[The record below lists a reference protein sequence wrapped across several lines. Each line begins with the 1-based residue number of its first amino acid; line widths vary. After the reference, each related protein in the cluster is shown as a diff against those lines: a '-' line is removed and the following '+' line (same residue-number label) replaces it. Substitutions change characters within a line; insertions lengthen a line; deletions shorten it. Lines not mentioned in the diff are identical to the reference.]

1 MALGFQDPGLLW
13 FAAAAAAVPVVAHLV
28 ARTRPPEMTFPTVEF
43 LRPAMRRVWRMR
55 KPQDILL
62 LILRTLAVTTLAA
75 AFARPLWMA
84 GENWAGISEVKNLVL
99 LVDRTGS
106 MAAASGGQTRFSKAK
121 ARAVEAL
128 RGAGRLESVNLVWM
142 DSVPDAVYPRMGR
155 VTAPI
160 EAALEE
166 AVVTGEAGEASAAV
180 RLALEKLAEV
190 EGTKELI
197 VISDFQ
203 KGSWGGVLT
212 EVPSSIRLVTL
223 PVDGETANLSITGL
237 EVMPLTPLPGETIEI
252 LGRIGNHSAERRTV
266 KVAVTVGT
274 MRQVRELEID
284 PWGEGQVAVEAVAPD
299 GEAEFLIRASLEGA
313 DDVLPADDAR
323 WIVGRGREALRVGFA
338 FAPDSVSDAE
348 REVWSR
354 IVRSFSWTR
363 EVSNV
368 SEAEILI
375 MADASEASVKAATAV
390 LAKGGGVIFRPTRFG
405 GNAGGWFNTV
415 LGEGGRW
422 ESKSDGEAG
431 WGMRLARQDDALY
444 RLFASGEYGNPAG
457 GRTLDRWQTAGIGA
471 GGNIPEGWELLM
483 VYDDS
488 VPALW
493 RTRRD
498 RGTLWWWNLAP
509 DPSRSTWP
517 RQSAFLPFLGEA
529 LLQSRPPQVSPAHL
543 SGFPGQPA
551 RWEPILFPE
560 GGSVVL
566 LDAGGEITP
575 LAEDSASGSL
585 AYRSAQ
591 ALQTGAYRWAMRD
604 PELDRDVVLA
614 YTAVNFPE
622 SEMDG
627 RAIDA
632 DALAQWSRATS
643 GTGPGVRPDWSAL
656 REGKPL
662 WHWFLIAAFICF
674 GMEALIL
681 FFGMQTK
688 SFTPERGV

>member
-28 ARTRPPEMTFPTVEF
+28 ARTRPPETTLPTVEF
-43 LRPAMRRVWRMR
+43 LRRAMRRVWRMR
-55 KPQDILL
+55 RPQDILL
-62 LILRTLAVTTLAA
+62 LILRTLAVIALAA

-84 GENWAGISEVKNLVL
+84 GENWAGTSEVKNLVL

-106 MAAASGGQTRFSKAK
+106 MAGASGGQTRFSKAK

-128 RGAGRLESVNLVWM
+128 RGAGRLDSVNLVWM
-142 DSVPDAVYPRMGR
+142 DSIPDAVYPRMGR
-155 VTAPI
+155 ATAPI
-160 EAALEE
+160 EAALED
-166 AVVTGEAGEASAAV
+166 AAVTGEAGEASAAV

-212 EVPSSIRLVTL
+212 EVPSSVRLITL

-237 EVMPLTPLPGETIEI
+237 EAMPLTPLPGETIEI
-252 LGRIGNHSAERRTV
+252 LGRIGNHSAERRTA

-274 MRQVRELEID
+274 MRQMRELEID
-284 PWGEGQVAVEAVAPD
+284 PWGEGQVAVEAIAPEGD
-299 GEAEFLIRASLEGA
+299 AEFLIRATLEGA
-313 DDVLPADDAR
+313 DDVLPADDGR
-323 WIVGRGREALRVGFA
+323 WIVGRGREALRIGFA
-338 FAPDSVSDAE
+338 FAPDSVSDEE

-363 EVSNV
+363 EVSGI

-375 MADASEASVKAATAV
+375 MADDSEAAVNAAAAV
-390 LAKGGGVIFRPTRFG
+390 LARGGGVFFRPTRVG
-405 GNAGGWFNTV
+405 ANAGGWFDAV

-422 ESKSDGEAG
+422 ESKSAGEAG
-431 WGMRLARQDDALY
+431 WGMRLDRQDDALY
-444 RLFASGEYGNPAG
+444 RLFASGEYGNPAAG
-457 GRTLDRWQTAGIGA
+457 AALDRWQTAGISSGSPV
-471 GGNIPEGWELLM
+471 PEGWELLM
-483 VYDDS
+483 VYADS

-493 RTRRD
+493 RTRRE

-529 LLQSRPPQVSPAHL
+529 FLQSRPPQVSPVHL
-543 SGFPGQPA
+543 SGLPGQPA
-551 RWEPILFPE
+551 RWEPLLFPE

-566 LDAGGEITP
+566 LDTGGELIP
-575 LAEDSASGSL
+575 LAEDAATGGL
-585 AYRSAQ
+585 VYRSER

-604 PELDRDVVLA
+604 PELGRDVVLA

-622 SEMDG
+622 SEMDV
-627 RAIDA
+627 RAIETDTL
-632 DALAQWSRATS
+632 DQWSRGAT
-643 GTGPGVRPDWSAL
+643 GMGPGQRPDWSAL

-662 WHWFLIAAFICF
+662 WHWFLIAAVLCF
-674 GMEALIL
+674 GVEALVL
-681 FFGMQTK
+681 FFGMQTNR
-688 SFTPERGV
+688 FTPGRGV